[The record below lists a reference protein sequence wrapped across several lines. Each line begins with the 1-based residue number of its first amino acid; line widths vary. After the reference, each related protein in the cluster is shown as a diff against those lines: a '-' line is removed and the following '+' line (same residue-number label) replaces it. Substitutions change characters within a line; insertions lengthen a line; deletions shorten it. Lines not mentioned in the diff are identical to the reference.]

1 MSKISKEIINF
12 KFGFHHFI
20 IVLLPVLFIFVD
32 NINELPLDAI
42 LIPLSISLLII
53 LISWIVMK
61 HFIGEGKS
69 SIILS
74 ILIISFLIFSFTR
87 SVLIYHEI
95 EEIRVIASNL
105 ILIPIFLLPITL
117 IIIQILRKEFSSDV
131 NQIMNIISITVFS
144 FLIFQV
150 GLFYST
156 DISYDEVQKLVD
168 TPIFSINE
176 SNLKP
181 NVYFLL
187 LDAYS
192 GSITLKN
199 DFGYDNSEFYN
210 QLEQRGF
217 FVQKESFSNYPNT
230 GLSIPSIVNMNYL
243 DFLVKLQGTDSKDM
257 RLPSKLSANNKVMQV
272 FKSLEY
278 DIYSFYGQEGQSKY
292 VTENFCKYYLDL
304 HPELMSVLINYYIPI
319 STVRENLIEN
329 KHYDNVMCILE
340 TTMNFENKNDRPF
353 YMHMHVMFPHQPLI
367 FDSEGNKINDPIA
380 ANRFDDELKNTYL
393 QQLIFANKKTLEMID
408 SIQEKNPQ
416 NVIIL
421 ISDHGGRFGIN
432 WSNPTEMDYFRAFN
446 NLSALYFPGQ
456 ESNIPNHVSN
466 VNIFRIFFNLYF
478 DTNYEI
484 LDERLIW
491 YDYTQPFLHKDVTKL
506 VKSSSLRN

>member
-1 MSKISKEIINF
+1 MNL
-12 KFGFHHFI
+12 KFGFHHFVL
-20 IVLLPVLFIFVD
+20 VLLPVLFIFVD
-32 NINELPLDAI
+32 NINELPLNAI

-53 LISWIVMK
+53 LIPWIVMK
-61 HFIGEGKS
+61 YLIGEGKS
-69 SIILS
+69 SIILT

-117 IIIQILRKEFSSDV
+117 IIIQILRKEFSSDI
-131 NQIMNIISITVFS
+131 NQIMNVVSITVFS
-144 FLIFQV
+144 FLVFQI
-150 GLFYST
+150 GLFYSV
-156 DISYDEVQKLVD
+156 DVSHDEAQKLLDV
-168 TPIFSINE
+168 PIFSINE
-176 SNLKP
+176 SSLKP

-192 GSITLKN
+192 GNITLKN

-217 FVQKESFSNYPNT
+217 FVQKESYSNYPNT

-243 DFLVKLQGTDSKDM
+243 DFLVELQGTDSTDM
-257 RLPSKLSANNKVMQV
+257 RLPSELSANNKVMQV
-272 FKSLEY
+272 FESLEY
-278 DIYSFYGQEGQSKY
+278 DIYSFYGKEGQSKY

-319 STVRENLIEN
+319 SIVRENLSEN
-329 KHYDNVMCILE
+329 KHYNNVMCILE

-353 YMHMHVMFPHQPLI
+353 YMHMHVMFPHQPLV

-380 ANRFDDELKNTYL
+380 ANRFDGELKNAYL
-393 QQLIFANKKTLEMID
+393 QQLIFANKKTLEIID
-408 SIQEKNPQ
+408 SIQEKNPD

-421 ISDHGGRFGIN
+421 MSDHGGRFGVD
-432 WSNPTEMDYFRAFN
+432 WADPTEMDYFRGFN

-456 ESNIPNHVSN
+456 ESNIPNYVSS

-491 YDYTQPFLHKDVTKL
+491 YDYTKPFVHNDVTEL